1 MLGGGI
7 VLDVVEV
14 EVVVEERVEEVWVE
28 DEVEVVEVVVELG
41 VGVVKELLEVV
52 VENVVG
58 EVEGLEETGE
68 TIFCYW
74 PETNLHEH
82 QQHLC

>member
-1 MLGGGI
+1 M
-7 VLDVVEV
+7 
-14 EVVVEERVEEVWVE
+14 
-28 DEVEVVEVVVELG
+28 VELG

-58 EVEGLEETGE
+58 EVEGFIGLEETGE